1 MTSHYD
7 IKTERWIVTSG
18 CITVKGPTRQACEER
33 VRRMEEDLCAARAE
47 NDAERLRLFRD
58 SVATEY

>member
-7 IKTERWIVTSG
+7 IATERWIVTSG
-18 CITVKGPTRQACEER
+18 CITVKGPSRQECEER
-33 VRRMEEDLCAARAE
+33 VCQMEEDLRAARAE
-47 NDAERLRLFRD
+47 NDADRLRLFRD